1 MPWQAWASSSKAA
14 HVNIAFLGLGTMG
27 GPMARNLVKAGHA
40 LAVFDVAA
48 GTLAPFRE
56 LGCRIATSPEDAAR
70 DAQIVITMLP
80 DSSHVREVLFGE
92 SGACKS
98 LRRDALVLEMSTI
111 AASASLAI
119 AKDLNAAGYRMLD
132 APVGRTPRD
141 AAAGTLLVIVGGN
154 AADVEE
160 ARPLFECL
168 GDSIVH
174 AGPQGHGIKLKLV
187 NNYMST
193 VGSVLTAEALT
204 LANKAGLD
212 RAVTVKVLSGTTAGR
227 GQLIVNFP
235 KKVLAGDVTPDFPLR
250 MAHKDVSHAL
260 SLGAEVGSPLML
272 GSIARELFSLA
283 GPWGRGDEDWTAT
296 LLLLEDLARAGHQP
310 ALPKP

>member
-1 MPWQAWASSSKAA
+1 MK
-14 HVNIAFLGLGTMG
+14 VAFLGLGTMG
-27 GPMARNLVKAGHA
+27 GPMARNLVRGGHA
-40 LAVFDVAA
+40 LAVFDVADKA
-48 GTLAPFRE
+48 IAPFRG
-56 LGCRIATSPEDAAR
+56 LGCRVAQSPEDAAR
-70 DAQIVITMLP
+70 DADTVVTMLP
-80 DSSHVREVLFGE
+80 DSSHVREALLGA
-92 SGACKS
+92 SGACRS
-98 LRRDALVLEMSTI
+98 LCKGALVVEMSTI

-119 AKDLNAAGYRMLD
+119 AKELNAAGFRMLD

-141 AAAGTLLVIVGGN
+141 AAAGTLLVIAGGD
-154 AADVEE
+154 ARDLEE
-160 ARPLFECL
+160 ARPLLECL

-193 VGSVLTAEALT
+193 VGSLLTAEALT

-235 KKVLAGDVTPDFPLR
+235 SKVLAGDVTPDFPLR

-260 SLGAEVGSPLML
+260 ALGAEVGSPLML
-272 GSIARELFSLA
+272 GSIAREMFSLA
-283 GPWGRGDEDWTAT
+283 GPWGRGDEDWTAA
-296 LLLLEDLARAGHQP
+296 LLLLEDLARAPHQP
-310 ALPKP
+310 PLPKP

>member
-1 MPWQAWASSSKAA
+1 MN
-14 HVNIAFLGLGTMG
+14 VAFLGLGTMG
-27 GPMARNLVKAGHA
+27 GPMARNLVRGGHA
-40 LAVFDVAA
+40 LAVFDVASGA
-48 GTLAPFRE
+48 LEPFSKLA
-56 LGCRIATSPEDAAR
+56 CRVAQSPEDAAR
-70 DAQIVITMLP
+70 EADVVITMLP
-80 DSSHVREVLFGE
+80 DSSHVRDALLGPV
-92 SGACKS
+92 GACKT
-98 LRRDALVLEMSTI
+98 LRPGALVMEMSTI
-111 AASASLAI
+111 AASASLAL
-119 AKDLNAAGYRMLD
+119 AKELNAAGFRMLD

-141 AAAGTLLVIVGGN
+141 AAAGTLLVIVGGDT
-154 AADVEE
+154 ADVEE
-160 ARPLFECL
+160 ARPLFECM

-193 VGSVLTAEALT
+193 VGAVLTGEALA

-212 RAVTVKVLSGTTAGR
+212 RDVTVKVLSSTTAGR

-260 SLGAEVGSPLML
+260 SLGAEVGSPLLL

-283 GPWGRGDEDWTAT
+283 GPWGRGDEDWTAA
-296 LLLLEDLARAGHQP
+296 LLLLEDLGRAGHLP
-310 ALPKP
+310 ASPKP

>member
-1 MPWQAWASSSKAA
+1 MK
-14 HVNIAFLGLGTMG
+14 VAFLGLGTMG
-27 GPMARNLVKAGHA
+27 GPMARNLIRGGHA
-40 LAVFDVAA
+40 LAVFDVADKA
-48 GTLAPFRE
+48 LDPFRE
-56 LGCRIATSPEDAAR
+56 LGCRIAQTPEEAAR
-70 DAQIVITMLP
+70 DADVVVTMLP
-80 DSSHVREVLFGE
+80 DSSHVREVLFGA
-92 SGACKS
+92 SGACKT
-98 LRRDALVLEMSTI
+98 LRQGALVLEMSTI

-119 AKDLNAAGYRMLD
+119 AKELNGSGFRMVD

-141 AAAGTLLVIVGGN
+141 AAAGTLLIIAGGKEQ
-154 AADVEE
+154 DVEE

-260 SLGAEVGSPLML
+260 ALGAEVGSPLML

-283 GPWGRGDEDWTAT
+283 GPWGRADEDWTAT
-296 LLLLEDLARAGHQP
+296 LLLLEDLARAGHLP
-310 ALPKP
+310 ATPET

>member
-1 MPWQAWASSSKAA
+1 MK
-14 HVNIAFLGLGTMG
+14 VAFLGLGTMG
-27 GPMARNLVKAGHA
+27 GPMARNLVRGGHA
-40 LAVFDVAA
+40 LAVFDVADKA
-48 GTLAPFRE
+48 IAPFRG
-56 LGCRIATSPEDAAR
+56 LGCRVAQSPEDAAR
-70 DAQIVITMLP
+70 DADTVVTMLP
-80 DSSHVREVLFGE
+80 DSSHVREALLGA
-92 SGACKS
+92 SGACRS
-98 LRRDALVLEMSTI
+98 LRKGALVVEMSTI

-119 AKDLNAAGYRMLD
+119 AKELNAAGFRMLD

-141 AAAGTLLVIVGGN
+141 AAAGTLLVIAGGD
-154 AADVEE
+154 ARDLEE
-160 ARPLFECL
+160 ARPLLECL

-193 VGSVLTAEALT
+193 VGSLLTAEALT

-235 KKVLAGDVTPDFPLR
+235 SQVLAGDVTPDFPLR

-260 SLGAEVGSPLML
+260 ALGAEVGSPLML
-272 GSIARELFSLA
+272 GSIAREMFSLA
-283 GPWGRGDEDWTAT
+283 GPWGRGDEDWTAA
-296 LLLLEDLARAGHQP
+296 LLLLEDLARAPHQP
-310 ALPKP
+310 PLPKP